1 VDRGSTHL
9 LVTLVIRVVWAVVG
23 GIGLGLR
30 VRWWSRLPLLTTHE
44 GGRRMAVR
52 LPRLALLDSLR
63 APVDDGLISN
73 IKHYIPSLPVV
84 RTPWNIMSL
93 VPIQRCVDGTQK
105 QVKIGI

>member
-73 IKHYIPSLPVV
+73 NKHGSQYLYLHSLIACCADTLEHHVSRPHTAV
-84 RTPWNIMSL
+84 R
-93 VPIQRCVDGTQK
+93 
-105 QVKIGI
+105 